1 MDPRTR
7 EIVKARLDKHFHLI
21 PEHMRD
27 GVRMYVFD
35 FVEPGGF
42 LTAVLEND
50 LAGAVARA
58 DHINLQHIAEWGQFL
73 LWAMPRAAWGS
84 PEAVQSWLDGDDMG
98 EHDHHTIQP
107 SPYME

>member
-7 EIVKARLDKHFHLI
+7 EIVKARINKHIHLI
-21 PEHMRD
+21 PEHMHD
-27 GVRMYVFD
+27 GVLNYVFD

-58 DHINLQHIAEWGQFL
+58 DHINIHAIAEWGQFL
-73 LWAMPRAAWGS
+73 MWAMPRAAWGS
-84 PEAVQSWLDGDDMG
+84 PEAVNEWLNADSMG
-98 EHDHHTIQP
+98 EHDHHAVQED
-107 SPYME
+107 SE